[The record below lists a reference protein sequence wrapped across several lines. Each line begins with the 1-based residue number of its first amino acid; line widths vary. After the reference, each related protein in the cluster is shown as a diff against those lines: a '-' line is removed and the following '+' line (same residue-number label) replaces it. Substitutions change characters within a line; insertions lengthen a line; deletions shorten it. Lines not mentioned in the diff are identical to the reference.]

1 MKKIFKISAIIIA
14 FLLLVA
20 IALPFMFKGKI
31 VALATVEAN
40 KNINAKVKFSE
51 DIGLSILKSFPNFTV
66 SIKDLNIVGI
76 NEFEGDTLIAL
87 QEFEA
92 TLDVM
97 SVINGGQIKVRKVF
111 LNEPRIHA
119 IILKNGKSNWD
130 ITKPSVDTIA
140 EKPNTEPSK
149 FDVLLK
155 VFEIK
160 NGYISYID
168 KEGNMSSEMAG
179 MNYILKGDFNQDL
192 FTMKHDMDIAKFTF
206 AMSNISYLSKV
217 HATAK
222 ADVEA
227 NMNSMEFTF
236 KENEFGLNDLLF
248 KMDGNVAMKGD
259 DINMNIKYAAKKN
272 DFKDFLSLIPAIYS
286 SSFKDL

>member
-1 MKKIFKISAIIIA
+1 MKKIVKISAIIIA
-14 FLLLVA
+14 FLLIVVMA
-20 IALPFMFKGKI
+20 IPFIFKGKI
-31 VALATVEAN
+31 IALATEEAN
-40 KNINAKVKFSE
+40 KNINAKVKFSD
-51 DIGLSILKSFPNFTV
+51 DIGLSIFKSFPNFTI
-66 SIKDLNIVGI
+66 SINDLNIVGI
-76 NEFEGDTLIAL
+76 NEFEGDTLISL

-92 TLDVM
+92 TLDIM

-119 IILKNGKSNWD
+119 IILKDGKANWD
-130 ITKPSVDTIA
+130 ITKASADTTA
-140 EKPNTEPSK
+140 EVPTTEPSK

-160 NGYISYID
+160 NGYVSYVD

-179 MNYILKGDFNQDL
+179 MNYVLKGDFNQDL

-206 AMSNISYLSKV
+206 AMSKISYLSKV

-227 NMNSMEFTF
+227 NMSAMEFVF
-236 KENEFGLNDLLF
+236 KEN
-248 KMDGNVAMKGD
+248 
-259 DINMNIKYAAKKN
+259 
-272 DFKDFLSLIPAIYS
+272 
-286 SSFKDL
+286 